1 MKGPLVGQGL
11 SGPPDVEHMMKF
23 DSNLAWTEA
32 MAAVRANREV
42 LMALAGVFFLL
53 PALLSSVFLTDIQTK
68 VMESVGNPD
77 AMNRIMADGMGKLFL
92 FGLGGSILQM
102 LGYLSVTSLI
112 SDRSRLTV
120 LEALKVALRALPSFF
135 AVGILSMIA
144 MSFALAAFSIVI
156 VGVFSIVGAG
166 GLGST
171 VAVVALILLM
181 IFGAIRLSLVG
192 PVIVNDGIKNPIAA
206 MRRSWV
212 LTKGNTP
219 RLASFY
225 ALLMVVYFALT
236 LLSTV
241 VLVGPIILILGQGGT
256 SLLLMGLV
264 SGGIGAVMSVI
275 MTAVIAQTHLQLAG
289 PSEGS
294 VTNTFS

>member
-1 MKGPLVGQGL
+1 
-11 SGPPDVEHMMKF
+11 MKF